1 MLTRRLSTHSENVY
15 DAEVLLVFMHDLG
28 SMKAA
33 YTAATLDTD
42 LERTQLVSL
51 SRNRYSSMRRLMQ
64 TNCCAQLDVSCEVL
78 DWAMEDHAFGV
89 IDVNLLSHIST
100 VKGGVSLAHTASMAR
115 RANQDAY
122 FLTR

>member
-1 MLTRRLSTHSENVY
+1 MLTCLFLHSENVY

-51 SRNRYSSMRRLMQ
+51 SLEI
-64 TNCCAQLDVSCEVL
+64 AIV
-78 DWAMEDHAFGV
+78 
-89 IDVNLLSHIST
+89 
-100 VKGGVSLAHTASMAR
+100 
-115 RANQDAY
+115 
-122 FLTR
+122 

>member
-1 MLTRRLSTHSENVY
+1 
-15 DAEVLLVFMHDLG
+15 MHDLG

-51 SRNRYSSMRRLMQ
+51 TGHLLLWLDAYAKVECFRRF
-64 TNCCAQLDVSCEVL
+64 QLDVSCEVL

-100 VKGGVSLAHTASMAR
+100 VKGGVSLARTASMAR
-115 RANQDAY
+115 RATK
-122 FLTR
+122 TRIC

>member
-1 MLTRRLSTHSENVY
+1 
-15 DAEVLLVFMHDLG
+15 MHDLG

-51 SRNRYSSMRRLMQ
+51 SRNRLTPPLTVEMCESKLTSITPNAWSSI
-64 TNCCAQLDVSCEVL
+64 AQS
-78 DWAMEDHAFGV
+78 
-89 IDVNLLSHIST
+89 ST
-100 VKGGVSLAHTASMAR
+100 SQLTSMAR